1 MASNERPV
9 VKTLRFPLRV
19 ESLQMVA
26 KVQALVHKGQV
37 VVFLEDCYRF
47 VRGCA
52 DDNMVR
58 LPKTW
63 LNPPAAEWA
72 ALLQSK
78 PELKDNVAARTQP
91 LEKVL
96 GHGMSR
102 HMVVCT
108 PEQLWWRLQWYA
120 VRPQTFIKDRVLCQ
134 VWAEAIASGMFAS
147 GLHALFWEE
156 LEAQLPKQQ
165 VQELQEQ
172 GVRMHRLREELF
184 CRHPQSLK
192 KGWLFCNKVG
202 FKAPQA
208 APWELQGA

>member
-1 MASNERPV
+1 MASKERPV

-19 ESLQMVA
+19 EPLQLVA
-26 KVQALVHKGQV
+26 KVHSLVHKGQV

-47 VRGCA
+47 VRGCV

-58 LPKTW
+58 LPKMW
-63 LNPPAAEWA
+63 INPTAAEWA
-72 ALLQSK
+72 VLLQSN
-78 PELKDNVAARTQP
+78 PELHDNVEARTQP

-96 GHGMSR
+96 GQGMSR

-120 VRPQTFIKDRVLCQ
+120 ARPQTFAQDRVLCQ
-134 VWAEAIASGMFAS
+134 VWAEAIAEGMFAS

-165 VQELQEQ
+165 VKKLQEQ

-184 CRHPQSLK
+184 CRHPQSMK
-192 KGWLFCNKVG
+192 QGWIFCNKVG
-202 FKAPQA
+202 FKVPES